1 MFIQPSQVDYPE
13 HYQHIF
19 LLSHMRANTS
29 LISHILG
36 SHAQISGYYEMH
48 LSYCSAQDLVRQ
60 QQMYLT
66 NDSIEKNTK
75 YLFDKLLHNDY
86 KLYLDNLGTRNP
98 QVLVSIRS
106 AEQTIKSIVNL
117 FRNKSGQRTY
127 ANIESATQYYIDRIS
142 TLVKFCEM
150 NKSKYYYFDAELI
163 RIDSEKILNYLQ
175 TWLSLDVALNDQY
188 QMFSMTGKTRAGDS
202 SENMTQG
209 KIVQQNSNYDEIEIP
224 DDLLQNAITKSQQA
238 KQLIIAGAIEAITV

>member
-1 MFIQPSQVDYPE
+1 MFIKPSQVDYPE

-48 LSYCSAQDLVRQ
+48 LSYCSAEDLVRQ

-86 KLYLDNLGTRNP
+86 KLYLDHLGAGNP

-106 AEQTIKSIVNL
+106 AEQTIKSIVNVFRIIFFIIAPFLVL
-117 FRNKSGQRTY
+117 FSIFGLNLSKILLWNVCPSSSKMPLENSFEKNDDNKKNKK
-127 ANIESATQYYIDRIS
+127 AEKAEKIEEIENLLDLKESAKKVSAKS
-142 TLVKFCEM
+142 TK
-150 NKSKYYYFDAELI
+150 
-163 RIDSEKILNYLQ
+163 
-175 TWLSLDVALNDQY
+175 
-188 QMFSMTGKTRAGDS
+188 
-202 SENMTQG
+202 
-209 KIVQQNSNYDEIEIP
+209 
-224 DDLLQNAITKSQQA
+224 A
-238 KQLIIAGAIEAITV
+238 KKAPAKKASAKKKPAAKKAAAKKPAKKAAKKKR